1 MGDISLDTQSTS
13 LWRWINPDSYRYYQ
27 AGLALDLFGDWTL
40 VCVWGGLGTRRGNYR
55 LTGGL
60 SYTEGLRRISELEAY
75 RQKRGYIRVS
85 TFGNW
90 TAQIAQMRETRGRS
104 LPSKP
109 KQMPR
114 AMEMDLVLE

>member
-1 MGDISLDTQSTS
+1 MGDIQPDTQGTP
-13 LWRWINPDSYRYYQ
+13 LWRWINPDNYRYYQ
-27 AGLALDLFGDWTL
+27 ADLVLDLFGDWTL
-40 VCVWGGLGTRRGNYR
+40 VSVWGGLGTRRGNYR

-60 SYTEGLRRISELEAY
+60 SYADGLRRISELEAY

-90 TAQIAQMRETRGRS
+90 TAQIAQMRRTTLRS

-109 KQMPR
+109 KQTPR
-114 AMEMDLVLE
+114 AMEAELVLE